1 MLASMMAPA
10 SGSMMA
16 DELAPHE
23 QFDVLLR
30 HLLRMNPE
38 AIPLKPDGRRISRGE
53 ARRRLAMRRIDRRA
67 RDEN

>member
-30 HLLRMNPE
+30 HLLHMNPD
-38 AIPLKPDGRRISRGE
+38 AIPLKPDGRRISSDE
-53 ARRRLAMRRIDRRA
+53 ARRPVAMRKDRQEGPR
-67 RDEN
+67 